1 MTTAVDTRPHLVD
14 PAVLA
19 RIGNLEMRAK
29 VVVEGFIQGLHR
41 APNLG
46 ASTDFAEHRPY
57 MPGDDVRRMDWRL
70 FARTDRY
77 YVKEFEADTN
87 TNLLLVLDVS
97 PSMQFGAKLRY
108 ASTLAACLAYFANL
122 QRDRV
127 GLVTFADGIVDY
139 VPPSAKHL
147 RLVLHSLD
155 RAERR
160 AEPSRRPER
169 REGAGP
175 ALSASEGS
183 RDAVTSDAKEPMA
196 GYRRVFQRL
205 ADTVRRRSMV
215 AIISDLYEE
224 PDDIVAAVNTLRGRG
239 NDLMVLHVLD
249 PAELEFPYEES
260 ASFVDLESGERMPI
274 IPDYLRQEYRALVAE
289 HVTTLA
295 RRLGGQSVD
304 YALFDTAQ
312 PMDKALF
319 RYLGARQKL
328 ERARKVG

>member
-1 MTTAVDTRPHLVD
+1 MTSILDAGQEQKANLVD
-14 PAVLA
+14 PSVLA

-57 MPGDDVRRMDWRL
+57 MPGDDLRRMDWRL
-70 FARTDRY
+70 YARTDRH

-87 TNLLLVLDVS
+87 TNLLVVLDVS
-97 PSMQFGAKLRY
+97 ASMRFGTKLRY
-108 ASTLAACLAYFANL
+108 AATLAACLAYFSSL

-127 GLVTFADGIVDY
+127 GLVTFADGVVDY

-155 RAERR
+155 QAERKPT
-160 AEPSRRPER
+160 ADPSRSL
-169 REGAGP
+169 GMTG
-175 ALSASEGS
+175 GS
-183 RDAVTSDAKEPMA
+183 PGMTRYRD
-196 GYRRVFQRL
+196 VFQRL
-205 ADTVRRRSMV
+205 ADTVRRRSMI

-224 PDDIVAAVNTLRGRG
+224 PDDIVAAVNELRGRG
-239 NDLMVLHVLD
+239 NDMMVLHVLD
-249 PAELEFPYEES
+249 PAELDFPFDES
-260 ASFVDLESGERMPI
+260 ANFEDLETGVRMPI
-274 IPDYLRQEYRALVAE
+274 VPDYLRDEYRALVAR
-289 HVTTLA
+289 HVETLG
-295 RRLGGQSVD
+295 RRLGGQNVD
-304 YALFDTAQ
+304 YALFDTSQ

>member
-1 MTTAVDTRPHLVD
+1 MNDLAPGANLLD

-29 VVVEGFIQGLHR
+29 HVVEGFIQGLHR

-57 MPGDDVRRMDWRL
+57 MPGDDVRRVDWRL

-87 TNLLLVLDVS
+87 TNLMLLLDVS
-97 PSMQFGAKLRY
+97 RSMSYGRKLSY
-108 ASTLAACLAYFANL
+108 ACTLAACLAYFANT

-127 GLVTFADGIVDY
+127 GLATFANGIVDY

-147 RLVLHSLD
+147 QLVLHSLD
-155 RAERR
+155 HAER
-160 AEPSRRPER
+160 SV
-169 REGAGP
+169 P
-175 ALSASEGS
+175 AATAPVAT
-183 RDAVTSDAKEPMA
+183 R
-196 GYRRVFQRL
+196 YRQVFQRL
-205 ADTVRRRSMV
+205 SDTVRRRSMV

-249 PAELEFPYEES
+249 PSEREFPFTES
-260 ASFVDLESGERMPI
+260 TNFVDLESGETMPV
-274 IPDYLRQEYRALVAE
+274 IPDYLRDEYRALVTA
-289 HVTTLA
+289 HVAALT
-295 RRLGGQSVD
+295 RRLTGQGVD
-304 YALFDTAQ
+304 YALFDTGQ
-312 PMDKALF
+312 PMDRALF
-319 RYLGARQKL
+319 KYLGARRKFD
-328 ERARKVG
+328 RARKAG